1 MDGPTDLF
9 SNATSKTENPQ
20 EAHSQNIP
28 IRAIRAENN
37 FIKGAVDL

>member
-1 MDGPTDLF
+1 MSARARVFEHNKPKL
-9 SNATSKTENPQ
+9 KNPQ
-20 EAHSQNIP
+20 EAHSYDIP